1 MKRINESTDHYRK
14 WASSM
19 PPIPFKPDWVVT
31 LLPPF
36 SGALVRFR
44 AEKDGLQVSVYL
56 DVDGSLG
63 YYTDD
68 DGNEVPYWGVY
79 PDADGECFR
88 CDMEDTASLVAA
100 IDKSLNERNQGED
113 AQ

>member
-1 MKRINESTDHYRK
+1 MKNIKESTDHYRK
-14 WASSM
+14 WVSSM

-36 SGALVRFR
+36 AGALVRFR
-44 AEKDGLQVSVYL
+44 AEKNGLTVSVYL

-63 YYTDD
+63 CYTDD
-68 DGNEVPYWGVY
+68 DGNEVPYWEVHPY
-79 PDADGECFR
+79 GEDDFR
-88 CDMEDTASLVAA
+88 CGMYDVASLVAA